1 MVAVWTKVGLLF
13 STKRGLIYSSCDL
26 TQSQKWCKSV
36 VDLIK
41 SVHCQSC
48 QCRWLSIK
56 QRFQVFN
63 QNSFKRIKFM
73 SEVINS
79 SMVFNEIKCIFFRD
93 YNWVAAVH
101 ICTITFYIWQKQ
113 QLVDPK
119 VFLRHP
125 HTENIVWLLPP
136 KLCFIMIS
144 IGIDCGIVDICI
156 VIQSVVCLTAV
167 EIVSSC
173 VVVLDHI
180 WVVTGERVAIN
191 PEFFNLKIS
200 WIS

>member
-1 MVAVWTKVGLLF
+1 
-13 STKRGLIYSSCDL
+13 
-26 TQSQKWCKSV
+26 
-36 VDLIK
+36 
-41 SVHCQSC
+41 
-48 QCRWLSIK
+48 
-56 QRFQVFN
+56 
-63 QNSFKRIKFM
+63 M

-79 SMVFNEIKCIFFRD
+79 SMVFNEIKCILFRD

-101 ICTITFYIWQKQ
+101 ICTITFDIWQKQ

-136 KLCFIMIS
+136 KLCFVMTG

-156 VIQSVVCLTAV
+156 VIQSVVCIVVCLTAV

-173 VVVLDHI
+173 IGIVVLDHT

-200 WIS
+200 WISLQLIIYHKGKPSLSKTRFLVFTKILTPLIFLPKIIIKIWETPPPPLSQKVLSFDNDFLTINY

>member
-1 MVAVWTKVGLLF
+1 MYIVQRLLLSGSSAHLHNHILHLTKAAAG
-13 STKRGLIYSSCDL
+13 
-26 TQSQKWCKSV
+26 
-36 VDLIK
+36 
-41 SVHCQSC
+41 
-48 QCRWLSIK
+48 WL
-56 QRFQVFN
+56 QTN
-63 QNSFKRIKFM
+63 
-73 SEVINS
+73 
-79 SMVFNEIKCIFFRD
+79 
-93 YNWVAAVH
+93 
-101 ICTITFYIWQKQ
+101 
-113 QLVDPK
+113 K

-156 VIQSVVCLTAV
+156 VIQCVVCLTAV

-200 WIS
+200 WISLQLIINHKGKRLLSKKYFWCL